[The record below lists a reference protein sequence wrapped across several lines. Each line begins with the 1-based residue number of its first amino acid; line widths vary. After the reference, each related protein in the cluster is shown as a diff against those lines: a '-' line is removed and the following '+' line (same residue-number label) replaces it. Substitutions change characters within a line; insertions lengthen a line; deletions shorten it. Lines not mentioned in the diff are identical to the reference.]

1 MNSRESSVIKTEAR
15 GKLTLIQSSDPV
27 PVENL
32 LASLSSNNGR
42 EREAARRDL
51 IRMGGAAVRPL
62 VELLGSAGQENCS
75 EHACWEAAKALAAI
89 GDPAA
94 VPALLVALED
104 ANGGTRWLAAEGLI
118 ALGRSALAPLLGAL
132 IWRSDSLWLREGAH
146 HILRTLALRRIE
158 EVTRPVLLALESSEP
173 ALEVPVAAQAALAR
187 LSSLP
192 V

>member
-1 MNSRESSVIKTEAR
+1 MNSRESSFSKAEAKA
-15 GKLTLIQSSDPV
+15 KLTLIQSPDPV

-32 LASLSSNNGR
+32 LANLSSNDGK
-42 EREAARRDL
+42 EREAARRAL
-51 IRMGGAAVRPL
+51 IRLGGVAVQPL

-118 ALGRSALAPLLGAL
+118 ALGRPALAPLLEAL
-132 IWRSDSLWLREGAH
+132 IRRSDSLWLREGAH

-158 EVTRPVLLALESSEP
+158 GVTRPVLLALESAEP
-173 ALEVPVAAQAALAR
+173 VLEAPVAAQAALAK